1 MADDEIK
8 IMLKALLESQKSLH
22 DRITAL
28 EERKKV
34 QPKKVRFDQK
44 YHKMTIYIL
53 KDLVDLINEEAAGER
68 GEKTRIINE
77 ALKMYFGLK

>member
-22 DRITAL
+22 DRIAAL
-28 EERKKV
+28 EERKKA